1 MKNIFYVITIV
12 AFVFGFSSCE
22 DEYEVENTKAAVF
35 AGDWFYEVF
44 DADNNLEL
52 SYDYQGSTFLSYN
65 TAANL
70 NNEVYFDDQGVYLSF
85 KSRFELKG
93 SADSFSSEGLALN
106 EYEYGIPGSIEVLK
120 GEVVGDSVE
129 SIDYGLVELTKGKII
144 LKGATVWQDKEHA
157 KSDSIYAEF
166 RFYTGEFS
174 FVPVKDST
182 YLNADD
188 NLEYDV
194 YHYEPAIPHYIVD
207 DASEEIYFIG
217 GHRKTGWE
225 VYVE

>member
-22 DEYEVENTKAAVF
+22 DDYEVENTKVAVF

-44 DADNNLEL
+44 DADNNLEMP
-52 SYDYQGSTFLSYN
+52 YDYKESTLLSYN
-65 TAANL
+65 TASNL
-70 NNEVYFDDQGVYLSF
+70 ENEVYFDDQEVYLYF

-93 SADSFSSEGLALN
+93 SAESFSSEALALN
-106 EYEYGIPGSIEVLK
+106 EYEYDIPESIEVLK
-120 GEVVGDSVE
+120 GEVVVDLIE
-129 SIDYGLVELTKGKII
+129 SIDYGLVELTNGKII

-157 KSDSIYAEF
+157 KADSIYVEF
-166 RFYTGEFS
+166 RFYTGEFT

-188 NLEYDV
+188 NVEYDV
-194 YHYEPAIPHYIVD
+194 YHYEPATPHYTVD
-207 DASEEIYFIG
+207 DTSEEIYFIG

-225 VYVE
+225 VYIE